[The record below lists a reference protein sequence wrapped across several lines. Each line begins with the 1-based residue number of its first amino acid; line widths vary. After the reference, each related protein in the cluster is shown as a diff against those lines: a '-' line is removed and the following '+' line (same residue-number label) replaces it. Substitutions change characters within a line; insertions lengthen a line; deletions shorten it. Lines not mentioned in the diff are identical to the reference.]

1 MFLGTA
7 ARELAGLLDE
17 SLRVGLVR
25 LLHELAGRF
34 LRMFVAVVGLH
45 VREDPDARTLLRHA
59 HDVSPLDPDE
69 PTAQAVPADTR
80 LGAVHLTVADLDR
93 SVGYYEREIGLAV
106 RERDAER
113 AVLGAGGEDLL
124 VLVEEA
130 GAQPADG
137 FSGLYHFA
145 LLVPDRVDLARWLA
159 HAARDRVQLVGMSDH
174 FVSEALYLRDPDHH
188 GIEIYA
194 DRPRELWEGQVWQ
207 RMTSLPLDTE
217 DLASVLHGPSASFD
231 GLPEGTIMGHVHLRV
246 SEIATTVAFY
256 GDALGFGLMAQL
268 GAHAAFLSAGGY
280 HHHLGANTW
289 ESAGVG
295 QAPAG
300 YATLRHATVVLP
312 SAESR
317 DALAVRAGGAVDDV
331 HGSPVVLD
339 PSGNRLA
346 LATA

>member
-1 MFLGTA
+1 
-7 ARELAGLLDE
+7 
-17 SLRVGLVR
+17 
-25 LLHELAGRF
+25 
-34 LRMFVAVVGLH
+34 
-45 VREDPDARTLLRHA
+45 
-59 HDVSPLDPDE
+59 VSPLDPDE
-69 PTAQAVPADTR
+69 PTIPAIPADTR

-93 SVGYYEREIGLAV
+93 SVDYYEREIGLVV
-106 RERDAER
+106 REREAGR
-113 AVLGAGGEDLL
+113 AALGAGGEDLL
-124 VLVEEA
+124 VLVEDVEA
-130 GAQPADG
+130 KPADG

-145 LLVPDRVDLARWLA
+145 LLVPDRADLARWLA
-159 HAARDRVQLVGMSDH
+159 HAARDQVQLVGMSDH

-217 DLASVLHGPSASFD
+217 DLASVLDDPTSASFD
-231 GLPEGTIMGHVHLRV
+231 GLARDTVMGHVHLRV

-256 GDALGFGLMAQL
+256 GDALGFALMAQL

-289 ESAGVG
+289 ESAGAG

-300 YATLRHATVVLP
+300 YASLRHATVVLP
-312 SAESR
+312 SAETR
-317 DALAVRAGGAVDDV
+317 DALVERAGGAVDEVD
-331 HGSPVVLD
+331 GSPVVRD